1 MTFSTAMQTV
11 NDILN
16 RHNAT
21 WQYKKELLA
30 DKLVKASHMP
40 RPDTTDLDDSDLYQV

>member
-30 DKLVKASHMP
+30 EKLVKAHQP
-40 RPDTTDLDDSDLYQV
+40 RPQTTDIDDSDCFSV